1 MKRYTVLMLVVVV
14 ALIFAGVNVFALGSG
29 PIGPGAGGGALAS
42 NHSSFLNVTETIT
55 PMGDGSYKYAYDF
68 VNNDSFGVWFFGV
81 YTKEPTTMLDPVNNL
96 EAVWNVDHADLT
108 QVAACYDARNIDP
121 TLTGVVYSWSPG
133 PYGGGLYPVLPGGSG
148 TGFYFKTDVYDPS
161 SKLYFYES
169 IGNFAQENGGKVAGF
184 GFTPGINPVVPEWP
198 SALLAMPSLLGMA
211 LLKLRC
217 RG

>member
-1 MKRYTVLMLVVVV
+1 MKRFKSIFVITLVS
-14 ALIFAGVNVFALGSG
+14 LILTTANVFALGSG

-55 PMGDGSYKYAYDF
+55 SMGGGGYKYAYNF
-68 VNNDSFGVWFFGV
+68 VNNDSVGVWFFGV
-81 YTKEPTTMLDPVNNL
+81 YTKQPTTMLAPVSNL

-108 QVAACYDARNIDP
+108 QVAACYDARNVDP

-148 TGFYFKTDVYDPS
+148 TGFYFKMDTYDPS
-161 SKLYFYES
+161 SKLFFYECNGS
-169 IGNFAQENGGKVAGF
+169 FAQETGKVAGF
-184 GFTPGINPVVPEWP
+184 GYTPGTNPVVPEWP
-198 SALLAMPSLLGMA
+198 SALLAMPGLFGMVI
-211 LLKLRC
+211 LKLKQ